1 LTKADSKSRIYKLI
15 DKGGKAVARFIAVH
29 TMPMTEEQALE
40 MAKNVPPLPKGI
52 TWKYTYSDFKDG
64 KFFCEW
70 DAPNKEALEQ
80 IFKSM
85 KMPYDAVYPVRLY
98 NVAKKKF
105 ED

>member
-15 DKGGKAVARFIAVH
+15 DKGGKAVAKFIAVH
-29 TMPMTEEQALE
+29 TMPMTEEQALA
-40 MAKNVPPLPKGI
+40 MAKNMPPFPKGI
-52 TWKYTYSDFKDG
+52 TWKNTYSDFKDG